1 MADQRSEIAQRYAEA
16 LFDLARDESVVEK
29 VEADLDALARAH
41 HESTDLRL
49 LIQSPAF
56 SGADKLTGVAAIL
69 EKAGANP
76 LTVNFGKLLA
86 TNGRLSLLGAIIK
99 RFKAIAADA
108 RGEVSAEVI
117 SAHPLSDEQTNEL
130 TTQLRASIGKDIA
143 LQTRTDPDLLGGLI
157 VKIGSKM
164 IDSSLKTK
172 LARLRARLKEA

>member
-1 MADQRSEIAQRYAEA
+1 MADQRSEIAERYAGA
-16 LFDLARDESVVEK
+16 LFELARDEGVVEK
-29 VEADLDALARAH
+29 VEADLDALAKAH
-41 HESTDLRL
+41 DDSTDLKR

-56 SGADKLTGVAAIL
+56 TSEDKLTGFTAIL
-69 EKAGANP
+69 EQAGANP
-76 LTVNFGKLLA
+76 LTINFGKLLT
-86 TNGRLSLLGAIIK
+86 TNGRLPLLNEVIAK
-99 RFKAIAADA
+99 FKAIAADA

-117 SAHPLSDEQTNEL
+117 SAHPLSDDQMSEL